1 MPPVGDFAHGNAD
14 VQFNTCSTGSCRW
27 CWPAPAQARDHQP
40 AGKSTAE
47 VAAYFG
53 VKVDKVLFWIHAGE
67 LRAINTALKPNG
79 RPRYRILEKDLEDFE
94 SHRAIIPLPEKKHHQ
109 SSLGLSRLLG
119 VKQYYR

>member
-1 MPPVGDFAHGNAD
+1 MGTSTCHSAPVQQTVVTAGAG
-14 VQFNTCSTGSCRW
+14 
-27 CWPAPAQARDHQP
+27 QP
-40 AGKSTAE
+40 QSRHRATNRQGKSPAE

-94 SHRAIIPLPEKKHHQ
+94 RHRANHPAPEKKRQ
-109 SSLGLSRLLG
+109 PSPGLSRLLG
-119 VKQYYR
+119 VKEYYR